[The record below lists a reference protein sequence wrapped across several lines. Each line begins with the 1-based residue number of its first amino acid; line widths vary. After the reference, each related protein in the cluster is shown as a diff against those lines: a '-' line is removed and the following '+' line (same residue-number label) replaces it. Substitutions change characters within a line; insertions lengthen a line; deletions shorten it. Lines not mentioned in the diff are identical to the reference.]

1 MKNILLI
8 TLLTTFVTHFTA
20 EVIITNDKVQNA
32 MNNVS
37 YVLLGAFFVLAIVGA
52 MFFPLWNILVDIH

>member
-32 MNNVS
+32 MNNVA
-37 YVLLGAFFVLAIVGA
+37 YVLLGVFFVFATVGV
-52 MFFPLWNILVDIH
+52 MFFPL

>member
-8 TLLTTFVTHFTA
+8 TLLTTFATNFTA
-20 EVIITNDKVQNA
+20 EVVITNDKVQNA

-37 YVLLGAFFVLAIVGA
+37 YVLLGAFFVLAIVGV
-52 MFFPLWNILVDIH
+52 MFFPL